1 MRKHKVVIS
10 NNIANQPSE
19 HELMVA
25 LLLTKLLS
33 TDIEFVRTESHRT
46 PDFIINGELW
56 ELKSPKGNS
65 SSAVCAYNQGN
76 IFNVFVQDYKSS
88 LYGLCFNNSKT
99 GQYYNCIMHQL
110 YKDYNKHIGTDEATS
125 TSLLKGISFYQ
136 NTAEEYQKAAN
147 SLNEWIDVEGKEL
160 YPTLTF
166 RRWTTDPI
174 QKVIFE

>member
-65 SSAVCAYNQGN
+65 KKTIENNLRSARGQSSNIILDLTRSPMNTTQAVARTRYFLSNTRGCPK
-76 IFNVFVQDYKSS
+76 IKKLFIID
-88 LYGLCFNNSKT
+88 KT
-99 GQYYNCIMHQL
+99 KKI
-110 YKDYNKHIGTDEATS
+110 
-125 TSLLKGISFYQ
+125 
-136 NTAEEYQKAAN
+136 
-147 SLNEWIDVEGKEL
+147 IDI
-160 YPTLTF
+160 
-166 RRWTTDPI
+166 R
-174 QKVIFE
+174 